1 MPHLY
6 PYLLGWD
13 GLEIVPDLSDL
24 REESGLVAKRMS
36 MDLPDD
42 EGATGKGLH
51 IVGQLILICC
61 ADTLLNMLIIQG

>member
-24 REESGLVAKRMS
+24 REESGLVAKRMLL
-36 MDLPDD
+36 DLPDD
-42 EGATGKGLH
+42 EGATGEGIY
-51 IVGQLILICC
+51 IVKKRREYECSV
-61 ADTLLNMLIIQG
+61 TLFNAMII

>member
-24 REESGLVAKRMS
+24 REESGLVAKRMLL
-36 MDLPDD
+36 DLPDD
-42 EGATGKGLH
+42 EGATGTF
-51 IVGQLILICC
+51 IS
-61 ADTLLNMLIIQG
+61 